1 MTAFIL
7 NVQNGKFTER
17 KCRSVASW
25 ERVQKLTANGHE
37 GNFWGHKNIP
47 KPDCCDGCTTL

>member
-17 KCRSVASW
+17 KCRSVVSW

-37 GNFWGHKNIP
+37 GNFGGHKNIP